1 MRQARAEEISFVI
14 YKDLRLV
21 FQSAE
26 SGTMDDAVAVTLKL
40 GTRRTALSSIAR
52 PREFAELQA

>member
-40 GTRRTALSSIAR
+40 GTRRTALFLNRSPS
-52 PREFAELQA
+52 EFAELQA

>member
-26 SGTMDDAVAVTLKL
+26 SGTMDDAVSVRDVLL
-40 GTRRTALSSIAR
+40 FSSIAR